1 MEQKEKHPIGFD
13 PKTRTWVTV
22 NGEYTSWMEALQAV
36 KEKMEKHS

>member
-22 NGEYTSWMEALQAV
+22 NGEYTSWMEAMQTV
-36 KEKMEKHS
+36 KQTLTQGK